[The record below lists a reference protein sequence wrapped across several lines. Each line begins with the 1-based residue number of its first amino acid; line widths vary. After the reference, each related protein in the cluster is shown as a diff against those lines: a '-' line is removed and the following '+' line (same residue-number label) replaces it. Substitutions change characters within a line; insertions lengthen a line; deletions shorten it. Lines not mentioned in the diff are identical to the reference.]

1 MHSRITVL
9 VVVCVLVA
17 GCTGSPGGRDLEGTV
32 DVYVGNHGQPVD
44 GFEHLNVTV
53 TAVSFVPADRAS
65 GDPNTPANGTT
76 TERFDPRV
84 NRTTVDLTAV
94 QGGAAALVDTVTL
107 PVREEYATV
116 VVRVTSIEATL
127 ASGERANVTAP
138 GGTLNASAGF
148 AVDPSSE
155 TTLLVDL
162 TAVEAEGTNG
172 TYRLE
177 PVGTETGLNLTT
189 PTTAT
194 AGPESGANAPGTAG
208 DQVTPTAT
216 PTPEAERSTETETT
230 NATDAG
236 LTNTTAS
243 MSA

>member
-17 GCTGSPGGRDLEGTV
+17 GCTGAPGGRDLEGTV
-32 DVYVGNHGQPVD
+32 DVHVGNHGQPVD

-94 QGGAAALVDTVTL
+94 QGDSAALVDTVSL
-107 PVREEYATV
+107 PVREAYAAV
-116 VVRVTSIEATL
+116 VVRVTSVEATL
-127 ASGERANVTAP
+127 ASGERANVTTP

-148 AVDPSSE
+148 AVEPGSE

-162 TAVEAEGTNG
+162 TAVETEGANG
-172 TYRLE
+172 TYRLA

-189 PTTAT
+189 PTAPTSATGGAGSGEDAPAT
-194 AGPESGANAPGTAG
+194 AD
-208 DQVTPTAT
+208 DQVTPTKT
-216 PTPEAERSTETETT
+216 EAPGTETT
-230 NATDAG
+230 NGTDVTDADS
-236 LTNTTAS
+236 TNTTAS
-243 MSA
+243 PST

>member
-17 GCTGSPGGRDLEGTV
+17 GCTGAPGGRDLEGTV

-94 QGGAAALVDTVTL
+94 QGDAAALVDTVSL

-116 VVRVTSIEATL
+116 VVRVTGVEATL

-138 GGTLNASAGF
+138 GRTVNASAGF
-148 AVDPSSE
+148 AVEPGSE

-162 TAVEAEGTNG
+162 TVVEAEGTSG
-172 TYRLE
+172 TYRLAS
-177 PVGTETGLNLTT
+177 VGTETGLNLTR
-189 PTTAT
+189 PTAPTST
-194 AGPESGANAPGTAG
+194 TGGPESGGDTPATAG
-208 DQVTPTAT
+208 DQVTPTT
-216 PTPEAERSTETETT
+216 TEAPETEPT
-230 NATDAG
+230 NGTDADS
-236 LTNTTAS
+236 TTTTAS
-243 MSA
+243 GTT